1 MAITISQI
9 YSLRLRCGQYLLQ
22 AVQSFQLSHNK
33 RELSVSDIKKKKNKL
48 KIKILMLT
56 MMIIK
61 VTINQQLH
69 H

>member
-33 RELSVSDIKKKKNKL
+33 RELSVSDIKKKKQVKNKDTDVDNDDN
-48 KIKILMLT
+48 KS
-56 MMIIK
+56 
-61 VTINQQLH
+61 NN
-69 H
+69 

>member
-9 YSLRLRCGQYLLQ
+9 NSLRLRCGQYLLQ
-22 AVQSFQLSHNK
+22 AVQSFQLSHYK
-33 RELSVSDIKKKKNKL
+33 RELSVSDIKKKNKL

-56 MMIIK
+56 MMIIN